1 MQTGKLIRMAQRGDK
16 SALDKLIRLYYDSV
30 FSYCYHH
37 VGNRQ
42 EAEDLCHDTFCSV
55 LENLENYHHV
65 GKFQNYLYVI
75 AGNKCKNYY
84 KKHRELLM
92 ETLPEQTQ
100 TLFEIEEG
108 EEIKDL
114 VRLLPEELQEVI
126 ILRFYQNLNY
136 RSIAQIMGCSIST
149 AKYRVKKA
157 LLIIKN
163 EWEGAAGESK

>member
-1 MQTGKLIRMAQRGDK
+1 MQTEKLIRMAQRGDK
-16 SALDKLIRLYYDSV
+16 SALDKLIRLYYDSI

-55 LENLENYHHV
+55 LENLEDYHHI
-65 GKFQNYLYVI
+65 GKFQNYLYVV
-75 AGNKCKNYY
+75 ARNKCKNYY

-92 ETLPEQTQ
+92 ENLPEQTQ
-100 TLFEIEEG
+100 TFFEVEEG
-108 EEIKDL
+108 MEINDL
-114 VRLLPEELQEVI
+114 VKSLPEELQEVI
-126 ILRFYQNLNY
+126 ILRFYQDLNY
-136 RSIAQIMGCSIST
+136 RSIAQIMGYSLST

-163 EWEGAAGESK
+163 EWEGATGESR

>member
-1 MQTGKLIRMAQRGDK
+1 MQTEKLIRMAQRGDK
-16 SALDKLIRLYYDSV
+16 SALDKLIRLYYDSI

-55 LENLENYHHV
+55 LENLEDYHHI
-65 GKFQNYLYVI
+65 GKFQNYLYVV
-75 AGNKCKNYY
+75 ARNKCKNYY

-92 ETLPEQTQ
+92 ENLPEQTQ
-100 TLFEIEEG
+100 TLF
-108 EEIKDL
+108 
-114 VRLLPEELQEVI
+114 ELQEVI
-126 ILRFYQNLNY
+126 ILRFYQDLNY
-136 RSIAQIMGCSIST
+136 RSIAQIMGYSLST

-163 EWEGAAGESK
+163 EWEGATGESK